1 MLSPRITPQ
10 VAMAAETP
18 QMLTELASIVE
29 VSSSTR
35 IRRASQKAKYHT
47 VKTTMKAWISA

>member
-1 MLSPRITPQ
+1 
-10 VAMAAETP
+10 MAAETP